1 MECLQ
6 NKILF
11 ETLQEK
17 KQRGKPSTLYER
29 EGSTLSFGE
38 KLSQLPKIP
47 AIAEEMPAL
56 SYIKHLFGVSPIKE
70 VFNWFAGCYRIDYG
84 IPAIEEAIKRAI
96 VLVNMEPS
104 LKEDMKKM
112 MSYLNL
118 DIDDFKIITDTPDS
132 KQLQISTYHKI
143 KENLYEFDLQMESS
157 GTQKLFYLL
166 PLVIVSLSRGNVL
179 IVDELDAKLHPKML
193 ERIIKLYTD
202 KRNNLK
208 GAQLIF
214 TSHDLSTMNN
224 KVFRRD
230 EIWFAAKDDKESTQL
245 YSLADIKEENGERIR
260 TDAAYNKQYLEG
272 RYGADPYFKNI
283 NAWGKENE

>member
-1 MECLQ
+1 
-6 NKILF
+6 
-11 ETLQEK
+11 
-17 KQRGKPSTLYER
+17 
-29 EGSTLSFGE
+29 
-38 KLSQLPKIP
+38 
-47 AIAEEMPAL
+47 
-56 SYIKHLFGVSPIKE
+56 
-70 VFNWFAGCYRIDYG
+70 
-84 IPAIEEAIKRAI
+84 
-96 VLVNMEPS
+96 MEPS